1 MSALRLGILGGSFDP
16 PHLGHLALA
25 SAAREALGLD
35 RVHVIPAA
43 QAPLRD
49 GAPSAPAT
57 ERLLLLRLAFD
68 DLDWAVVDDRELR
81 RGGVS
86 YSVDTAR
93 ELAAE
98 NPGAEL
104 HWILGADQLSR
115 LHLWREAPELCRL
128 VRFAVLSRE
137 GMAGEVDASL
147 RDLARVTRLRVAEV
161 PCSSTEVRRAL
172 AAGEPVGK
180 ALPPAVA
187 AAIEA
192 RHLYRPLP

>member
-1 MSALRLGILGGSFDP
+1 MSAPRLGILGGSFDP

-25 SAAREALGLD
+25 AAAREALGLD

-43 QAPLRD
+43 RSPLRD
-49 GAPSAPAT
+49 GAPMAPAA

-68 DLDWAVVDDRELR
+68 DVPWAAVDDRELR
-81 RGGVS
+81 RGGIS

-93 ELAAE
+93 EVAAE

-104 HWILGADQLSR
+104 HWILGADQLGR
-115 LHLWREAPELCRL
+115 LHRWHEAPELCRL
-128 VRFAVLSRE
+128 VRFAVLSRD
-137 GMAGEVDASL
+137 GAAGEVDASL
-147 RDLARVTRLRVAEV
+147 RGLARVTRLRVPET
-161 PCSSTEVRRAL
+161 PFSSTEVRRAL
-172 AAGEPVGK
+172 ASGEDTGK

-192 RHLYRPLP
+192 RRLYRP

>member
-25 SAAREALGLD
+25 AAAHEALGLH

-49 GAPSAPAT
+49 GAPSAPAA

-68 DLDWAVVDDRELR
+68 DLAWAVVDDRELR
-81 RGGVS
+81 RGGLS

-104 HWILGADQLSR
+104 HWILGADQLAR

-128 VRFAVLSRE
+128 VRFAALSRD

-147 RDLARVTRLRVAEV
+147 RDVARVTRLRVAEI
-161 PCSSTEVRRAL
+161 PFSSTEVRRAL

>member
-1 MSALRLGILGGSFDP
+1 MSATRIGILGGSFDP
-16 PHLGHLALA
+16 PHVGHLALA
-25 SAAREALGLD
+25 AAAREALRLD
-35 RVHVIPAA
+35 RIHVIPAA

-49 GAPSAPAT
+49 GAPAAPAA

-68 DLDWAVVDDRELR
+68 DLPWALVDDRELR
-81 RGGVS
+81 RGGTS

-104 HWILGADQLSR
+104 HWILGADQLAR
-115 LHLWREAPELCRL
+115 LHLWREAPALCAL
-128 VRFAVLSRE
+128 VRFAALSRD
-137 GMAGEVDASL
+137 GAAGEVDASL
-147 RDLARVTRLRVAEV
+147 RGLARVVRLAAPEVAV
-161 PCSSTEVRRAL
+161 SSTMIRRTL
-172 AAGEPVGK
+172 ASGGDLGK

-192 RHLYRPLP
+192 RHLYRPLS